1 MTFVSSPEELK
12 TILNLISKSSIK
24 QLQEKKE
31 NPIIKFHLGLLLRNE
46 EKEKSLDLIVCY
58 FLN

>member
-31 NPIIKFHLGLLLRNE
+31 NPIVKFHLGLLLRNE
-46 EKEKSLDLIVCY
+46 DKEKSLDLIVIY
-58 FLN
+58 F